1 MKTLDQM
8 ISELSVMR
16 DKLGGNIQVFFD
28 KNGCDDGPRSITDIE
43 DVGYFIDDHGEF
55 YWTSDYIPEPSDK
68 VTKLVR
74 IYSNRSGL
82 FDNLGEK

>member
-1 MKTLDQM
+1 MKTVDQM
-8 ISELSVMR
+8 IAELTALR
-16 DKLGGNIQVFFD
+16 DKVGGNVQVFFD

-43 DVGYFIDDHGEF
+43 DVGYFIDNHNGEF

-74 IYSNRSGL
+74 IYSNRSSL
-82 FDNLGEK
+82 YDNL